1 MIYVGVLPPETA
13 AETAA
18 DFIADNSLAADDV
31 ILFAE
36 EEDGIVGYTALAL
49 ENKGAMPPV
58 LRIKAAKFNTD
69 DTLEMLLRAAFSYGE
84 RRYADE
90 VTVSFSEPADVLARL
105 GFRQIDGQLK
115 SRINNVVHMCRK
127 CEDEDN

>member
-1 MIYVGVLPPETA
+1 MIFVGVLPPETA

-18 DFIADNSLAADDV
+18 DFIADHSLAPDDV

-36 EEDGIVGYTALAL
+36 EEDGIVGYAALTL
-49 ENKGAMPPV
+49 IDKGALPPV
-58 LRIKAAKFNTD
+58 LDIKAAKYNSES
-69 DTLEMLLRAAFSYGE
+69 TLEMLLRSAFSYGE

-90 VTVSFSEPADVLARL
+90 VLIGFSEPGELLSRL

-115 SRINNVVHMCRK
+115 SRINNVVHMCRNSG
-127 CEDEDN
+127 DDDD

>member
-18 DFIADNSLAADDV
+18 DFIADHSLAPEDV

-36 EEDGIVGYTALAL
+36 EEDGIVGYAALTL
-49 ENKGAMPPV
+49 IEKGALPPV
-58 LRIKAAKFNTD
+58 LDIKAAKYNTE
-69 DTLEMLLRAAFSYGE
+69 DTLEMLLRSAFSYGE

-90 VTVSFSEPADVLARL
+90 VVIDFDQPADLLSRL
-105 GFRQIDGQLK
+105 GFRQIDGQYK